1 MTAAAG
7 PLGPGLHV
15 LVVDDEQPA
24 REELAYLLGGDHR
37 IERVD
42 TADCGAEALRVLE
55 TTDVDAVFLDVAMPD
70 LTGVDVARVLARFRS
85 PPGIVFVTAHDGFA
99 VDAFDLH
106 AVDYLLK
113 PVSTDRLTEAVRRL
127 VTERA
132 GPGFAVPSPTA
143 ADASDPASRD
153 DEVIVVERAGVTR
166 FVRRGDVVWV
176 EAHGDYARLHTEA
189 GSHLVRVPLSALEER
204 WAAAG
209 FVRIHRSLLV
219 DAHRVLEVRTLAGR
233 TSVLVPGPGGPVPL
247 QVARRHARD
256 LRALLLRRGR
266 G

>member
-1 MTAAAG
+1 M
-7 PLGPGLHV
+7 

-55 TTDVDAVFLDVAMPD
+55 TSDVDAVFLDVAMPD
-70 LTGVDVARVLARFRS
+70 LTGMDVARVLARFRT

-113 PVSTDRLTEAVRRL
+113 PVSIDRLTEAVRRL

-132 GPGFAVPSPTA
+132 TPARGAPSPTA
-143 ADASDPASRD
+143 AAAPESAAPD
-153 DEVIVVERAGVTR
+153 DEVITVERAGVTR
-166 FVRRGDVVWV
+166 FVRRSAVVWV
-176 EAHGDYARLHTEA
+176 EAQGDYARLHTEDD
-189 GSHLVRVPLSALEER
+189 SHLVRVPLTALEER
-204 WAAAG
+204 WAGAG

-233 TSVLVPGPGGPVPL
+233 TSVLVPGPEGPVPL
-247 QVARRHARD
+247 QVARRHTRD
-256 LRALLLRRGR
+256 LRALLVRRGR